1 MKIIK
6 SFICNIQVKK
16 NYTIGF
22 QLFNPILF
30 YMFLIDL
37 QKKKKEHDY

>member
-1 MKIIK
+1 M
-6 SFICNIQVKK
+6 
-16 NYTIGF
+16 IGF

-37 QKKKKEHDY
+37 QKKNMITYQNLENFNIIFKNC